1 MDDFELRLKSVPLA
15 RPSDQMK
22 RRIFG
27 TGPGRP
33 RITVVFRRRIPLGW
47 AALIALF
54 AGLAGMYIQ
63 KWVSGPTPLPSKE
76 IIVQI
81 IKAPSERNPFDFTE
95 PAADF
100 MPGELTGRIET
111 PEEI

>member
-1 MDDFELRLKSVPLA
+1 
-15 RPSDQMK
+15 MK

-63 KWVSGPTPLPSKE
+63 KWVSGPTPLPSE
-76 IIVQI
+76 MVIVQI
-81 IKAPSERNPFDFTE
+81 IEAPSDRNLFDFTE
-95 PAADF
+95 PAADW
-100 MPGELTGRIET
+100 MPGKLSVEAQG
-111 PEEI
+111 PKEI